1 MRFPTRFIVAFAAVA
16 LVAPTVDAQGTRRRE
31 PEARMQRQSGQQ
43 RDSLEQR
50 VRSRMANILRT
61 QLGLT
66 DAQMVR
72 LRQSN
77 ERFEAR
83 RRELFQR
90 EREARGALREVM
102 RSRDTTQQAQVGE
115 LLDRV
120 VAVQR
125 QRAELA
131 EEEQRDLATFLT
143 PMQRARYFGMEEQ
156 IRRRVEEMH
165 ERGGDRDPTRRPGQP
180 PTRRMVRPESTP

>member
-1 MRFPTRFIVAFAAVA
+1 MRFPVRLSLVLAAIAF
-16 LVAPTVDAQGTRRRE
+16 VAPTLDAQETRRRE
-31 PEARMQRQSGQQ
+31 PPEVRMRLSDQA
-43 RDSLEQR
+43 RDSLEHR
-50 VRSRMANILRT
+50 VRARMANILRT

-66 DAQMVR
+66 DAQMAR

-156 IRRRVEEMH
+156 IRRRVEEMR
-165 ERGGDRDPTRRPGQP
+165 ERSPGDQTRRPGQAS
-180 PTRRMVRPESTP
+180 RRMIRPDSSR